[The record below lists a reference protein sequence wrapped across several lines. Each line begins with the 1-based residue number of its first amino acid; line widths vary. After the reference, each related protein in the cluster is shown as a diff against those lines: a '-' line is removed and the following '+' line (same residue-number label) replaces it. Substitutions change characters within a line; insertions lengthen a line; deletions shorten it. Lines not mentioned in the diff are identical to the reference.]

1 MGKAEG
7 VSFGE
12 LILDE
17 TCLFARR
24 GSTTIQFTRNE
35 RALLL
40 ALSRNP
46 QRLMSRSGLIE
57 EIASLDSGAS
67 DRNIDFLVNRLRAK
81 LGDSAKSPRYIATQY
96 GEGYVWIAE
105 PSAVPIVASPQ
116 SGPIDAYLA
125 VVPASAVQRDRID
138 TRALSLLAHLRDGI
152 AADLSPAQKVVI
164 VDDWRAV
171 VSNGLRYVL
180 QVSFQ
185 TVNERPD
192 CTATLREM
200 PSRRIVRAFRLELA
214 DNASLASEATRVSR
228 GTIKELRNALTHASA
243 GLGTPS
249 DQPLDIRLRKAST
262 LLSSSNPAWLK
273 KGQELSAARADHP
286 ADPDI
291 ALQWCLH
298 LFARLVLANPFTGLS
313 SEEREEIE
321 SEIEATALDCLP
333 AVQSNPLL
341 MLAAAK
347 LLYFVDRGH
356 QDLAEDL
363 AERAFARTADFA
375 AALPVMG
382 QLRQARGNFDEAVIL
397 FDRGIEMADPESD
410 FLLHMRVL
418 KCIALLASGNRN
430 ALDAANTFAYDIPYS
445 PPELVVL
452 IGMTMTAPDQP
463 LSEHVEKTLTSVGA
477 GGVRNALEYV
487 YFTSARHLIART
499 ARANVMRGLVAH
511 ALRLHGAAAIPPI
524 VLAGT
529 GLIADA

>member
-1 MGKAEG
+1 MSKAQSL
-7 VSFGE
+7 SFGE

-24 GSTTIQFTRNE
+24 GSKTIQFTRNE
-35 RALLL
+35 RVLML
-40 ALSRNP
+40 AFTRNP
-46 QRLMSRSGLIE
+46 HQLMSRSRLLE
-57 EIASLDSGAS
+57 EIASLDSDAS
-67 DRNIDFLVNRLRAK
+67 ERNVDFLINRLRTK

-96 GEGYVWIAE
+96 GEGYLWIAE
-105 PSAVPIVASPQ
+105 PLAVPIMASPQ
-116 SGPIDAYLA
+116 SGPIDAWLA
-125 VVPASAVQRDRID
+125 IVPAFAGQGDRID
-138 TRALSLLAHLRDGI
+138 TRASSLLDQLRDGV
-152 AADLSPAQKVVI
+152 AAGMSPAQKIVI
-164 VDDWRAV
+164 VDDLRHLAA
-171 VSNGLRYVL
+171 SGLRYVL

-185 TVNERPD
+185 STDDRPD

-200 PSRRIVRAFRLELA
+200 PSKHIVRAFRLDLT
-214 DNASLASEATRVSR
+214 DSASLASEATRVSR

-273 KGQELSAARADHP
+273 KGQELSAARAENP

-298 LFARLVLANPFTGLS
+298 LFARLVLANPFTGVS
-313 SEEREEIE
+313 SDERAEIE
-321 SEIEATALDCLP
+321 GEIETTALDCLP
-333 AVQSNPLL
+333 AIENNPLL

-347 LLYFVDRGH
+347 LLYFVNRGH
-356 QDLAEDL
+356 LELAEDL
-363 AERAFARTADFA
+363 AERAFTRTADFA

-418 KCIALLASGNRN
+418 KCIALLAKGDRP
-430 ALDAANTFAYDIPYS
+430 ALDAANTFTYDIPYS
-445 PPELVVL
+445 PPALVVMM
-452 IGMTMTAPDQP
+452 GMTMTAADQP
-463 LSEHVEKTLTSVGA
+463 LPEAVTAALTAA
-477 GGVRNALEYV
+477 GPAGVCNALEYL
-487 YFTSARHLIART
+487 YFTSARHFIAQT

-511 ALRLHGAAAIPPI
+511 AVRLHGAAAIPPI
-524 VLAGT
+524 VPAGT
-529 GLIADA
+529 GLAAAA

>member
-1 MGKAEG
+1 MSKTQSL
-7 VSFGE
+7 SFGE

-24 GSTTIQFTRNE
+24 GSKTIQFTRNE

-46 QRLMSRSGLIE
+46 HRLMSRSLLIE
-57 EIASLDSGAS
+57 EIASSEAS

-105 PSAVPIVASPQ
+105 PSAVPPQ
-116 SGPIDAYLA
+116 TGPIDAYLA
-125 VVPASAVQRDRID
+125 IVPTFGEQPDRID
-138 TRALSLLAHLRDGI
+138 TRALSLLDHLRDGI
-152 AADLSPAQKVVI
+152 AAGTSPTQKIVI
-164 VDDWRAV
+164 VDDWRHV
-171 VSNGLRYVL
+171 VSSGLRYVL

-185 TVNERPD
+185 TADNRAD

-200 PSRRIVRAFRLELA
+200 PSKHIVRAFRLDLA
-214 DNASLASEATRVSR
+214 DSASYASEATRVSR
-228 GTIKELRNALTHASA
+228 GTIKELRNALTNASA

-273 KGQELSAARADHP
+273 KGQELSTARADNP

-298 LFARLVLANPFTGLS
+298 LFARLVLASPFTGVS
-313 SEEREEIE
+313 SVERDELEG
-321 SEIEATALDCLP
+321 EIEATVLDCLP
-333 AVQSNPLL
+333 AIEGNPLL

-347 LLYFVDRGH
+347 LMYFVHRGH
-356 QDLAEDL
+356 LDLAEDL

-382 QLRQARGNFDEAVIL
+382 QLRQARGNFKEAVIL
-397 FDRGIEMADPESD
+397 FDRGIEMADPSSD

-418 KCIALLASGNRN
+418 KCIALLASGDRT

-445 PPELVVL
+445 PPALVVMM
-452 IGMTMTAPDQP
+452 GMTMTAADQP
-463 LSEHVEKTLTSVGA
+463 LPESVAKTLTAEGPV
-477 GGVRNALEYV
+477 GVRNALEYV

-511 ALRLHGAAAIPPI
+511 AMRLHGIAAIPPI
-524 VLAGT
+524 VPAGT

>member
-1 MGKAEG
+1 MSKARG
-7 VSFGE
+7 LFFGE

-17 TCLFARR
+17 TCMFARR

-40 ALSRNP
+40 AFSRNP
-46 QRLMSRSGLIE
+46 HRLMSRSLLIE
-57 EIASLDSGAS
+57 EIASSDAS

-81 LGDSAKSPRYIATQY
+81 LGDNAKSPRYIATQY

-105 PSAVPIVASPQ
+105 LSAVPIAVPPKT
-116 SGPIDAYLA
+116 GPIDAYLA
-125 VVPASAVQRDRID
+125 IVPAFAEQGDRID
-138 TRALSLLAHLRDGI
+138 TRALSLLDRLRDGI
-152 AADLSPAQKVVI
+152 AAGMSPAQKIVT
-164 VDDWRAV
+164 VDDWHHV
-171 VSNGLRYVL
+171 VTTGLRYLL

-185 TVNERPD
+185 TTDDRLD

-200 PSRRIVRAFRLELA
+200 PSKHIVRAFRLDLA
-214 DNASLASEATRVSR
+214 DSASFASEATRVSL

-249 DQPLDIRLRKAST
+249 DQPLEIRLRKAST

-273 KGQELSAARADHP
+273 KGHELSKARADNP

-298 LFARLVLANPFTGLS
+298 LFARLVLASPFTGLS
-313 SEEREEIE
+313 RDERDELE
-321 SEIEATALDCLP
+321 SEIEATVLHCLP
-333 AVQSNPLL
+333 AIESNPLL

-347 LLYFVDRGH
+347 LLYFVHRGH
-356 QDLAEDL
+356 LDLAEDL

-382 QLRQARGNFDEAVIL
+382 QLRQARGNFEEAVIL
-397 FDRGIEMADPESD
+397 FDRGIEMADAASD

-418 KCIALLASGNRN
+418 KCIALLASGDRT

-445 PPELVVL
+445 PPALVVMM
-452 IGMTMTAPDQP
+452 GMTMTAADQP
-463 LSEHVEKTLTSVGA
+463 LSEVVAKTLTAA
-477 GGVRNALEYV
+477 GPAGVRNALEYV

-511 ALRLHGAAAIPPI
+511 AMRLHGAAAIPPI
-524 VLAGT
+524 VPTGT
-529 GLIADA
+529 GLIAAS